1 MFTGFEIMV
10 EDKKNVNKIIELVKQ
25 EFPKADVYQLKVKFP
40 ADDDGIWYF
49 WLPEFPDDDI
59 QIENSYGQCPFII
72 ETNRDSGVRY
82 GETVEQT
89 ASIICEHLKTASNI
103 NEK

>member
-1 MFTGFEIMV
+1 MV
-10 EDKKNVNKIIELVKQ
+10 EDKRIVNKIIELVRK
-25 EFPKADVYQLKVKFP
+25 EIPEADVSQLKVKFP

-49 WLPEFPDDDI
+49 WLPEFSDDDI

-72 ETNRDSGVRY
+72 ETNRSSEVRR

-89 ASIICEHLKTASNI
+89 VSIICEHLRTASKI